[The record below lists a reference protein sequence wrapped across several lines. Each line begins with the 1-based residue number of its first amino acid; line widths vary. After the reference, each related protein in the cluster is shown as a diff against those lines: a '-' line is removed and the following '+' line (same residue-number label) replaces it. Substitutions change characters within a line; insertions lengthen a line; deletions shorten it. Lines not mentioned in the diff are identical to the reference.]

1 MAHKRSHDH
10 AFDHSAIPSP
20 TPNRRE
26 TERTVGRTRDY
37 PTMKRSD
44 DFTVGETE
52 CLDVDRKPDTRF
64 QFGYSDNPN
73 SVCSFCGSTSG
84 LFCLTKEAAAE
95 CSADAETVALRSKP
109 RPMTREQVIERIAQ
123 AFKAESGEE
132 CERSLAEV
140 LTWIKGMP
148 ETITAHD
155 PEVRSMKDDID
166 EELRRLDRGS
176 KAFFIG
182 ACVMTAITIIFAF
195 LALGVGHHNGLIP

>member
-1 MAHKRSHDH
+1 MKNSKRVIDRAVVSLDPRRKRSHDH

-26 TERTVGRTRDY
+26 TERPVGRTRDY

-52 CLDVDRKPDTRF
+52 KPDTIF
-64 QFGYSDNPN
+64 QFGYSDDPN

-123 AFKAESGEE
+123 AFKE

-148 ETITAHD
+148 D
-155 PEVRSMKDDID
+155 PEVRSMK
-166 EELRRLDRGS
+166 ELRRLDRGS

-182 ACVMTAITIIFAF
+182 ACVMTAIIIIFAF

>member
-1 MAHKRSHDH
+1 
-10 AFDHSAIPSP
+10 
-20 TPNRRE
+20 
-26 TERTVGRTRDY
+26 
-37 PTMKRSD
+37 MKRSD

-52 CLDVDRKPDTRF
+52 KPDTRF

-123 AFKAESGEE
+123 AFKE

-182 ACVMTAITIIFAF
+182 ACVMTAIIIIFAF

>member
-1 MAHKRSHDH
+1 
-10 AFDHSAIPSP
+10 
-20 TPNRRE
+20 
-26 TERTVGRTRDY
+26 
-37 PTMKRSD
+37 MKRSD

-52 CLDVDRKPDTRF
+52 KPDTIF
-64 QFGYSDNPN
+64 QFGYSDDPN

-123 AFKAESGEE
+123 AFKE

-148 ETITAHD
+148 D
-155 PEVRSMKDDID
+155 PEVRSMK
-166 EELRRLDRGS
+166 ELRRLDRGS

-182 ACVMTAITIIFAF
+182 ACVMTAIIIIFAF